1 MANMFKRTKRDPRI
15 VPKKKTLASRIEGLK
30 RSFRRNSRK
39 NPWKQNKKRKSVPWA
54 KIMAP
59 LLIVMIPVAV
69 MYAGDNILLRTTA
82 LYSFHLNSTE
92 ILSEEMVYAENE
104 DVVGLFGDYM
114 MGKTDEFR
122 MKENLEYMPEELFN
136 EIDALTVKNIR
147 YNLDKEAYAA
157 GVILLLVIGI
167 YIYLYRKKE
176 KDLLLRNY
184 FYSIVGFAVLAI
196 FDTLTVAVK
205 PLRQA
210 IHGDLSS
217 FNFPKDDLLVKILD
231 TSFMWR
237 YSLFSILVAAIM
249 MGIGLYITLAV
260 AGKHH
265 MFRR

>member
-15 VPKKKTLASRIEGLK
+15 VPKKKTFAGRMEGLK
-30 RSFRRNSRK
+30 RSFRRSSRK

-69 MYAGDNILLRTTA
+69 MYAGDNVLLRTTA
-82 LYSFHLNSTE
+82 LYNYHLNSTE
-92 ILSEEMVYAENE
+92 VLSEEMVYAENE
-104 DVVGLFGDYM
+104 DVAKLFSDYM

-122 MKENLEYMPEELFN
+122 MKEDLEYMPQELFN
-136 EIDALTVKNIR
+136 EKDALTVNNIR
-147 YNLDKEAYAA
+147 DTLDKEAYAA
-157 GVILLLVIGI
+157 GIILILILGI
-167 YIYLYRKKE
+167 YIYLCRKKE

-184 FYSIVGFAVLAI
+184 FYSIIGFAVLGI
-196 FDTLTVAVK
+196 IDTLTVAVR
-205 PLRQA
+205 PLRQV

-217 FNFPKDDLLVKILD
+217 FNFPKDDLLIKIMD

-237 YSLFSILVAAIM
+237 YSLFSMLIAAIM

-260 AGKHH
+260 AGRHH